1 MTLFTI
7 TDSKARPPRIR
18 RALIVAGLAAGL
30 LAGGAGVAAASQS
43 GTVSPNQTKSFST
56 WFWGKTQ
63 VCVKNLDQANDASYT
78 WQSLSTNGSGG
89 LVPNQQNCFTRS
101 FVGGTIR
108 VTDVSPRASLQVTFP
123 IGP

>member
-1 MTLFTI
+1 MTLSTN
-7 TDSKARPPRIR
+7 TDSKARPLRIR
-18 RALIVAGLAAGL
+18 RALVVAGLAAGL

-56 WFWGKTQ
+56 WFWGRTE
-63 VCVKNLDQANDASYT
+63 VCVKNLDSTYDASYT
-78 WQSLSTNGSGG
+78 WQSLSTNGQGG

-101 FVGGTIR
+101 FVGGTLR
-108 VTDVSPRASLQVTFP
+108 VSDVSPRASIQVTFP